1 MRTVWKING
10 GEKLLLIFSGWAM
23 DEHPTSIIETQ
34 GADVCTCFDYQ
45 SLETSDFDRWAH
57 YSEINLVA
65 WSTGVWAA
73 EQVLGNSN
81 IKLSH
86 AIAVNGTPTT
96 VHDETGIPKA
106 IFQATYDNLNSIS
119 LAKFT
124 RRMLG
129 SSEAFSAFKSIE
141 PKRNLENQ
149 KQELGTILE
158 VKFEE
163 TQTGLIS
170 WDKAIIG
177 TKDAIFPPSN
187 QRNYWEGKTEIEEI
201 EAGHFIFYNYLFS
214 F

>member
-23 DEHPTSIIETQ
+23 DEHPTSIIEANV
-34 GADVCTCFDYQ
+34 ADVCTCFDYQ
-45 SLETSDFDRWAH
+45 SLEITDLERWGQ
-57 YSEINLVA
+57 YPEINLIA

-73 EQVLGNSN
+73 EQVLGNSK

-96 VHDETGIPKA
+96 VHDETGIPRA

-119 LAKFT
+119 MTKFT

-129 SSEAFSAFKSIE
+129 NSEAFNAFKSIE
-141 PKRNLENQ
+141 PKRDLENQ

-163 TQTGLIS
+163 LLTGKIR